1 MNEAVFKNYE
11 NNDISRSSSRVSNF
25 HNCHEIMRGLNWLMY
40 LVEWYISP
48 REAALSHRPVLLTV
62 KTGQPRT
69 RNFDF
74 VVTRNNDYN

>member
-40 LVEWYISP
+40 VVEWCLSP
-48 REAALSHRPVLLTV
+48 PEAALSHRPVLLTV
-62 KTGQPRT
+62 KTGQQRT
-69 RNFDF
+69 PNFDF
-74 VVTRNNDYN
+74 VFTRKNDHS